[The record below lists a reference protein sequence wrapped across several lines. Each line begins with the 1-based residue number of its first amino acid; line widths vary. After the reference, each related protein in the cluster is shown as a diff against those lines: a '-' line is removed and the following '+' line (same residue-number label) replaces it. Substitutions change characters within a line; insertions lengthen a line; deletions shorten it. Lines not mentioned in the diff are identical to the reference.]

1 MRIIMAAVLSL
12 VVGSA
17 IGSAINS
24 AQAASEETG
33 RWCVVNTQDKTRHCY
48 FQRHRDCEK
57 AVVDGIGICVP
68 NEINR
73 GFMPEDKSK

>member
-1 MRIIMAAVLSL
+1 MRILLAAMLAL
-12 VVGSA
+12 TA
-17 IGSAINS
+17 GSAINT
-24 AQAASEETG
+24 AQAASENSG

-57 AVVDGIGICVP
+57 AIVDGSGICVP